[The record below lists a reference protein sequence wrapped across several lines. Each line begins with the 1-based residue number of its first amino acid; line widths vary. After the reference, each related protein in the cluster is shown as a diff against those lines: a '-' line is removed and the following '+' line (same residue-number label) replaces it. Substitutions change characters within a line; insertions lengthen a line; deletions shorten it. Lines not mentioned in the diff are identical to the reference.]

1 MHSKTYNIR
10 KKETGEF
17 IMRIK
22 EVGSCLYFEAWRGTY
37 SFLNQIENLG

>member
-17 IMRIK
+17 IMRIA
-22 EVGSCLYFEAWRGTY
+22 EVRSCLYFEAWRGTY
-37 SFLNQIENLG
+37 SFLKQLENHG